1 MIKKNDV
8 LDLEIIDNGS
18 AFEGIAKHDGM
29 VIFVPGAV
37 ITEKVRAK
45 IIKVTS
51 SYAIARVEE
60 ILVKSEYREE
70 PFCEVFKY
78 CGGCMAQNVNY
89 DMQLLI
95 KKNMVKTLLDK
106 QKIDYAKLNNTIGQG
121 MPYYYRNKVQYPV
134 RLKDSKTIIG
144 FYRKNSHDI
153 VENKCCYI
161 QNRVIDILAKNVLD
175 ELTKEGFKG
184 YNDDTKLGDIRHILI
199 RRGYHTSEIM
209 IVIVVNNEKLLSD
222 YRIRNV
228 VQRIVEKNDNIKNIF
243 LNLNTSS
250 TNEILGEKVKQ
261 VYGIGEYISDY
272 IGDFKFYISPKS
284 FFQVNTIQ
292 AEVLYNTLKKG
303 LKLKEDE
310 ILFDLYSGVGSIGI
324 FLSKNVKNVYG
335 IEIEETA
342 VEMANLNLK
351 ENNVINAEYIAGSVE
366 EKIVEFKNR
375 NIKPDVIVVDPP
387 RKGLDEKSIEYI
399 LNFNPKKIGYVSCNP
414 ATMARDLKMLS
425 YKYDIVSITPVDMFP
440 HTSSVECV
448 AVLNLKQII

>member
-106 QKIDYAKLNNTIGQG
+106 QKLEYGKINNTVGQG

-209 IVIVVNNEKLLSD
+209 IVIVVNNEKILSD

-303 LKLKEDE
+303 LKLKGDE

-448 AVLNLKQII
+448 AVLKLK

>member
-209 IVIVVNNEKLLSD
+209 IIIVVNNEKLLSD

-228 VQRIVEKNDNIKNIF
+228 VKRIVEKNDNIKNIF

-292 AEVLYNTLKKG
+292 AEVLYNILKKG
-303 LKLKEDE
+303 LKLKGDE

-375 NIKPDVIVVDPP
+375 NIKPEVIVVDPP

-425 YKYDIVSITPVDMFP
+425 YKYDISSITPVDMFP
-440 HTSSVECV
+440 HTSSIECV
-448 AVLNLKQII
+448 CVLKLK

>member
-18 AFEGIAKHDGM
+18 AFEGIAKHDGI
-29 VIFVPGAV
+29 VVFVPGAI

-45 IIKVTS
+45 IIKLTS
-51 SYAIARVEE
+51 SYAIAKIEE
-60 ILVKSEYREE
+60 ILVKSEYRVE
-70 PFCEVFKY
+70 PFCEVFKH
-78 CGGCMAQNVNY
+78 CGGCMAQNINY

-95 KKNMVKTLLDK
+95 KKNMVKSLLDK
-106 QKIDYAKLNNTIGQG
+106 QKLEYGKLNNTVGQG

-134 RLKDSKTIIG
+134 RLKDSKTTIG
-144 FYRKNSHDI
+144 FYKKNSHDI

-175 ELTKEGFKG
+175 ELIKEGFKG
-184 YNDDTKLGDIRHILI
+184 YSDDTKSGDIRHILI
-199 RRGYHTSEIM
+199 RRGYHTSEVM
-209 IVIVVNNEKLLSD
+209 IVIVVNNENILSEF
-222 YRIRNV
+222 RIRNV
-228 VQRIVEKNDNIKNIF
+228 VQRLVEKNDNIKNIF
-243 LNLNTSS
+243 LNLNTSN
-250 TNEILGEKVKQ
+250 TNEILGNKIKQ
-261 VYGIGEYISDY
+261 VYGLDKYISDY
-272 IGDFKFYISPKS
+272 IGDYKFFISPKS

-292 AEVLYNTLKKG
+292 AEVLYNTLKRG
-303 LKLKEDE
+303 LKLNGDE

-324 FLSKNVKNVYG
+324 FLSKNVNRVYG
-335 IEIEETA
+335 IEIEKTA

-366 EKIVEFKNR
+366 DKIVEFKNR

-399 LNFNPKKIGYVSCNP
+399 LEFNPTKIGYVSCNP

-425 YKYDIVSITPVDMFP
+425 YKYDILSITPVDMFP

-448 AVLNLKQII
+448 AILKLK